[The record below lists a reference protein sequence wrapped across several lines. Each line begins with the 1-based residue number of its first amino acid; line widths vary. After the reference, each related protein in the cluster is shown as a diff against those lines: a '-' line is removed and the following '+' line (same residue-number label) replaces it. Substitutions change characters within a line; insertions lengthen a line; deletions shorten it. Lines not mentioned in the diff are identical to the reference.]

1 MDETMKTIL
10 ISLGTS
16 LIVSLV
22 TFVLGLKSGKNQT
35 DRTKLQELYKQLYSH
50 FSDLEK
56 SIKDNRCRTWE
67 NYEHVTK
74 GNVTTYIPPV
84 RKLEMSGDLIF
95 LKRKIAEKAV
105 FLERKVM
112 GFGSKYDQAAAKIH
126 SILLNNLFLLKE
138 GYTFEEYTGYR
149 GQKNHIKSA
158 NPSDCKTYRQYSY
171 RDLYDQQKL
180 NEILQELESDG
191 NCSAEFSTKGNPP
204 DYSFCLF
211 PGGLAV
217 SANEFSSTLDKCFR
231 EKIEGYADAEVEK
244 KLILRDIVRIKK
256 QLRKRAKE
264 PFTFW
269 ETFFGAFADLFR

>member
-56 SIKDNRCRTWE
+56 SIKDNRCKTWE
-67 NYEHVTK
+67 DYEHITK
-74 GNVTTYIPPV
+74 GNVTTYIPHV

-95 LKRKIAEKAV
+95 LKRKIADKTVALEK
-105 FLERKVM
+105 KVM
-112 GFGSKYDQAAAKIH
+112 NFGGKYDNVANMIH
-126 SILLNNLFLLKE
+126 SVLLDNLSLLND
-138 GYTFEEYTGYR
+138 GYTFEEYTR
-149 GQKNHIKSA
+149 NKGQKNHLKSA
-158 NPSDCKTYRQYSY
+158 NPSNCKAYRNYSY
-171 RDLYDQQKL
+171 RDIYTQTKF
-180 NEILQELESDG
+180 NEILQDFENNGECAASF
-191 NCSAEFSTKGNPP
+191 ATKGNPP
-204 DYSFCLF
+204 AYSFCLF

-217 SANEFSSTLDKCFR
+217 SASEFSRTLDKCFQEQIKGYGDDEE
-231 EKIEGYADAEVEK
+231 EKRQILKEVS
-244 KLILRDIVRIKK
+244 RIKK
-256 QLRKRAKE
+256 QLGKRAKE

-269 ETFFGAFADLFR
+269 ETFFGAFVDLFR